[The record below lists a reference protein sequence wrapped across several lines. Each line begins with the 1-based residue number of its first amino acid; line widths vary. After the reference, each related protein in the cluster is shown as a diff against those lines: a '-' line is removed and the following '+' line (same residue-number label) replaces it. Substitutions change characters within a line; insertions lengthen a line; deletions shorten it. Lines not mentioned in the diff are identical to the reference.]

1 MKDRQSLF
9 GQLGNVVSACGGMG
23 GGRATGFAQRLPVS
37 EQEMA
42 DAKSAGIRDSP
53 KLEVGERVVVI
64 GNPLGLEGTVLD
76 RVVFFDKFQDFFRP
90 LPFHIESES
99 GTGVSS
105 RSLLCPLQGCNPNT
119 NDREKKEDLYVSAN
133 SGHKSNSIPQ
143 KFDQRAAIAARF
155 TA

>member
-76 RVVFFDKFQDFFRP
+76 RVVFF
-90 LPFHIESES
+90 
-99 GTGVSS
+99 
-105 RSLLCPLQGCNPNT
+105 
-119 NDREKKEDLYVSAN
+119 
-133 SGHKSNSIPQ
+133 
-143 KFDQRAAIAARF
+143 
-155 TA
+155 